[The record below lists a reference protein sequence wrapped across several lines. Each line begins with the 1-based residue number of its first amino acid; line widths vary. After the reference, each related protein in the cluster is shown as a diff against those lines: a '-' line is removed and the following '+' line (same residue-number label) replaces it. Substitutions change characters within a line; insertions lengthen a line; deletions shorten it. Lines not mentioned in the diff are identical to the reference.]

1 MRTRYLKIEN
11 LSYSIENTEILKH
24 ISFEAEK
31 GELIGI
37 IGPNGSGKT
46 SLLKN
51 IGGIYKVEKGN
62 IFILGKEIRDYEE
75 KELAKKVA
83 FMKQKTD
90 LSFDF
95 LS

>member
-62 IFILGKEIRDYEE
+62 ILFWERKYET
-75 KELAKKVA
+75 
-83 FMKQKTD
+83 MKRRNWQKRS
-90 LSFDF
+90 L
-95 LS
+95 L